1 MTAASGFPT
10 ASAALEEGALS
21 PPGLTQEAAVA
32 LIEQMRAEQQTP
44 PGAKLAVGVAQEFV
58 QSKPTSSHHHASLLK
73 SFPYK
78 DTTRRPT

>member
-1 MTAASGFPT
+1 MGVDCRLRFPEQPLL
-10 ASAALEEGALS
+10 AEGALP
-21 PPGLTQEAAVA
+21 PPG

-73 SFPYK
+73 S
-78 DTTRRPT
+78 RPT

>member
-21 PPGLTQEAAVA
+21 PPGLTQAAVA
-32 LIEQMRAEQQTP
+32 QIEQTP